1 MIYGKTA
8 KVYMNGSNMKRYK
21 PLGYNVSYGEYADIK
36 VEDLS
41 DSSTV
46 NVLFKCDYCGN
57 IFEREWGIYI
67 RDKKKCPVQKD
78 ACKECFPKKLEESM
92 VLRYGVKNSM
102 NLESTKEKI
111 KNTNIERYGVE
122 NARQNE
128 AVKEKFK
135 NTCLERYGTTSP
147 LKNEQIKQKFINTNI
162 EKYGGKS
169 PMCDKDV
176 REKAESTNLEKYGV
190 KNCLQ
195 NEEIKAKVEETNLRL
210 YGSRKIGQSKYCID
224 KRAKTNLERYGCV
237 CTLQVPEVKERA
249 QKTLEEKYGVT
260 NCMQSEEIRTRALQ
274 TRIDNYGVNGGLVS
288 SQQIYLWN
296 LYGGEI
302 NYPFHGYLADI
313 MFTEDSIIIEYSGSG
328 HDIRVKYGQVT
339 EQEFTNSEEVRR
351 NVFLQNGYK
360 EFEIISKT
368 DNLPSDDFLL
378 RLKNRAF
385 DILQNTSNVYYGYN
399 IDTNEEFYK

>member
-8 KVYMNGSNMKRYK
+8 KVYMNGFNMKRYK
-21 PLGYNVSYGEYADIK
+21 ALGYNVSYGEYADIR

-41 DSSTV
+41 DFSTV
-46 NVLFKCDYCGN
+46 NVLFKCDYCGHV
-57 IFEREWGIYI
+57 FEREWGIYI
-67 RDKKKCPVQKD
+67 RDKKKCPVQRD

-92 VLRYGVKNSM
+92 ILRYGVKNSM
-102 NLESTKEKI
+102 NLESTKEKV
-111 KNTNIERYGVE
+111 KNTNLERYGVE
-122 NARQNE
+122 NTRQNE
-128 AVKEKFK
+128 TVKEKFK

-147 LKNEQIKQKFINTNI
+147 LKNEQIKQRFINTNI
-162 EKYGGKS
+162 ERYGGKS

-176 REKAESTNLEKYGV
+176 REKAENTNLEKYGA
-190 KNCLQ
+190 KNCML
-195 NEEIKAKVEETNLRL
+195 NEQVKMKAEETILQK
-210 YGSRKIGQSKYCID
+210 YGSRKIGETDYC
-224 KRAKTNLERYGCV
+224 KQKKKETNLKRYGCV
-237 CTLQVPEVKERA
+237 CTLQASEVKEKA
-249 QKTLEEKYGVT
+249 QKTIKEKYGVT
-260 NCMQSEEIRTRALQ
+260 NCMQNEEIRTRALQ
-274 TRIDNYGVNGGLVS
+274 TRVANYGVNGGLVS

-313 MFTEDSIIIEYSGSG
+313 MFVEDNIIIEYSGSG

-339 EQEFTNSEEVRR
+339 KQEFIDNEEIRR

-378 RLKNRAF
+378 LLKNKAF
-385 DILQNTSNVYYGYN
+385 DILQNTNNVYYGYN